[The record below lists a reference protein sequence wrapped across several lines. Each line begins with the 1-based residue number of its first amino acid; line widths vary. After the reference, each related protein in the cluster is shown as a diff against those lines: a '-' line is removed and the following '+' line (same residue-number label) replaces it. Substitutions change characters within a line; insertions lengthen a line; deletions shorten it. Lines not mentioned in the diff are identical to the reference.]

1 MLRLLCQNAFPWYS
15 PQTSSRESRGRT
27 VVATPRP
34 NSHSTKST
42 GMLSMR
48 ATPNSLRQYSHGAP
62 DERQLQTF
70 LASHPYA
77 LVLGVLGQR
86 RTAWVLD
93 RPRFGAEYV
102 PDFLIG
108 MRDSLGPVWM
118 LVELESP
125 TADPLR
131 KDGSIR
137 KDLHH
142 AVEQV
147 QDYRRWLSRHGAYFR
162 EQSGCWGIEAGCSA
176 SIVIGRRE
184 MRDNEDGLGR
194 IRDFKRDDIYVMSYD
209 RLVENYRNQTD
220 WFSNTLQRLKNLVS
234 SRPR

>member
-1 MLRLLCQNAFPWYS
+1 MVFPTDEL
-15 PQTSSRESRGRT
+15 PRITGPDSRSDPPAKLAQYQVDWDVVDAGDVQQLET
-27 VVATPRP
+27 VLAR
-34 NSHSTKST
+34 
-42 GMLSMR
+42 
-48 ATPNSLRQYSHGAP
+48 AP
-62 DERQLQTF
+62 DERALQTF

-137 KDLHH
+137 RDLHH

-162 EQSGCWGIEAGCSA
+162 ERSGCWGIEAGCSA

-194 IRDFKRDDIYVMSYD
+194 MRDLKRDDIYVMSYD

-220 WFSNTLQRLKNLVS
+220 WFSNTLQRLRNLVS